1 MTKIKYKIQKKDFDI
16 IEFTLKIAVL
26 FCTFNGTEIFGI
38 SLNKI
43 CLIPLYIALIL
54 KLLYNRRSLQIN
66 KDNTW
71 MYFVLFAALSSL
83 VALTNDPL
91 KYYDDYDKKSI
102 YFFIQCT
109 FIYIP
114 MMFLFCS
121 CCEKNKLKKYLINSI
136 ILAARIQFI
145 FSVIQVIS
153 WFIFSFDVGEWLSD
167 LLYPVV
173 TVSSTENWSCLYP
186 QGNVILCRPTGF
198 NSDPNF
204 YTIVILLGMVLEK
217 KIYIRLMYV
226 VMILLSGTR
235 SGIVVVLLLCLIK
248 IISRVRTKRIK
259 AKKIIKITA
268 IISFCVIVFMTV
280 YSSNSS
286 FQNIVD
292 EQAGVMISR
301 FDIADITNM
310 SLSTKRHILYYP
322 YGLNIYIEDLN
333 IIQKLIGAGPRTS
346 GSIMQNDTNIAM
358 ELRLNYDFTWSLEC
372 DVIELLLGY
381 GIIGFC
387 LYYINII
394 KMLQKEKIY
403 KDIFLVILFDGI
415 MYGISS
421 TTIVNLIFMIF
432 GCIGKDTET
441 EMLEEDI

>member
-1 MTKIKYKIQKKDFDI
+1 MTKIKYKMQKNNFDI
-16 IEFTLKIAVL
+16 IELALKIAVL

-54 KLLYNRRSLQIN
+54 KMLYNHKALQVN
-66 KDNTW
+66 KDNIW
-71 MYFVLFAALSSL
+71 LIFVFFAALSSL
-83 VALTNDPL
+83 LALTNDPL
-91 KYYDDYDKKSI
+91 KYYGDYDKKLI
-102 YFFIQCT
+102 FYFIQCS

-114 MMFLFCS
+114 MMILFSS
-121 CCEKNKLKKYLINSI
+121 CCEKNKLKEYLINAI
-136 ILAARIQFI
+136 VLTARIQFI

-153 WFIFSFDVGEWLSD
+153 WFIFSFDVGEWLSA

-173 TVSSTENWSCLYP
+173 TVNSTENWSCLYP

-217 KIYIRLMYV
+217 KIYIKFMYL
-226 VMILLSGTR
+226 VMIFFSGTR
-235 SGIVVVLLLCLIK
+235 SGIIVVLLLCLVK
-248 IISRVRTKRIK
+248 LISGVRTKRIK
-259 AKKIIKITA
+259 TKKIIKITA
-268 IISFCVIVFMTV
+268 IISFCVIAFMTG

-301 FDIADITNM
+301 FDITDTSNM
-310 SLSTKRHILYYP
+310 SLSTQRHILYYP

-346 GSIMQNDTNIAM
+346 GSIMQNDTSIATK
-358 ELRLNYDFTWSLEC
+358 LRFNYDFTWSLEC
-372 DVIELLLGY
+372 DVMELLLGY

-387 LYYINII
+387 LYYYNII
-394 KMLQKEKIY
+394 KLLQKEKIY

-421 TTIVNLIFMIF
+421 TTVVNLIFMIF
-432 GCIGKDTET
+432 GCFGKNTET